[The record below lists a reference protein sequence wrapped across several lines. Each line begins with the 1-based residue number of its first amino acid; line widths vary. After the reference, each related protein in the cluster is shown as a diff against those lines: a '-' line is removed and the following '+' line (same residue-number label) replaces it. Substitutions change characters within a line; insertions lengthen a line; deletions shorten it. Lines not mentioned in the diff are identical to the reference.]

1 MFAWSNLRP
10 HTMVGAFSNF
20 RWLFR
25 TGDWPTAEEQRAGAA
40 DAKPAATSTT
50 HGERQD
56 RTAATA
62 KSA

>member
-1 MFAWSNLRP
+1 
-10 HTMVGAFSNF
+10 MVGAFSNF